1 MKGSEERFVR
11 FMEGSKKRFV
21 IPVYQRNYDWKIEH
35 CKQLY
40 DDLIKVARQGRK
52 SHFFG
57 SIVSVYNP
65 DGHQDEFQIID
76 GQQRLTT
83 VSLLFLAMYNLIR
96 KATVVPQSTNLGE
109 QLYEV
114 FLIDKW
120 QPQDTRIK
128 LRPIKSD
135 QLAFERLFDPGEDR
149 ITDSNITI
157 NYTYFYERVLR
168 EEISIDELF
177 DAVSKLEIIN
187 ITLNQDDNP
196 QLIFESLNSTGLDLS
211 EGDKIRNYV
220 LMGLPTKQQEAFYE
234 KYWSKIE
241 YLSAFDVSAFVRDY
255 LSVKQQSTPAISNV
269 YFKFKEYVEDSEFSD
284 IEIMLADLLQYA
296 KKYEFL
302 IKANTPWV
310 QVNEC
315 IGRLNRVKTTVS
327 RPFFMEIFRMKEE
340 EKITNSELLI
350 IFQAIEN
357 YVFRRNICD
366 VPTNALNK
374 IFLML
379 HNEIVRLDGTDANYF
394 EKFKFILI
402 NKKESA
408 RFPDDEEFTDSLSVK
423 NIYSMRG
430 ESKHYLFERLEN
442 VGTVET
448 KDVYLHLDKGEYSI
462 EHIMP
467 QQLTTKWANALGEE
481 SERIH
486 LVWLHRL
493 ANLTLTAYNSK
504 YSNLP
509 FEEKREMENG
519 FKQSG
524 LRMNQW
530 IGQQSKWGEPE
541 LEERDRLIQAA
552 SLKIWPHLESSY
564 NPPQKQFDTVTLD
577 DDMVFTGKGIS
588 RFSLG
593 GLEQSVDSWT
603 DMYQRVLIQLHSEDK
618 SILTRLAVCE
628 DNAVDLSIHFSTDS
642 SAFTSGREIDGNI
655 FVWTGTDTQYKINI
669 LKKMFSLFDIDPTE
683 LVFYLRDDSTVEAD
697 ESGRHAIR
705 KKYWAFLLPSLRE
718 VTGIF
723 NNVNPSR
730 MNWINGYPGY
740 SGIHVSCVAN
750 FDSARVELYLEM
762 PSKERNKELFDF
774 LHSRKDFIETN
785 AHRAFNWVRN
795 DDAKSSK
802 ILLTLNDVSVSN
814 EADWQRMS
822 RFHMEGCRVI
832 LESFGDLLT
841 EYFS

>member
-135 QLAFERLFDPGEDR
+135 QLAFERLFDSGEDR

-340 EKITNSELLI
+340 EKITVNI
-350 IFQAIEN
+350 I
-357 YVFRRNICD
+357 
-366 VPTNALNK
+366 
-374 IFLML
+374 
-379 HNEIVRLDGTDANYF
+379 YF
-394 EKFKFILI
+394 T
-402 NKKESA
+402 
-408 RFPDDEEFTDSLSVK
+408 R
-423 NIYSMRG
+423 
-430 ESKHYLFERLEN
+430 
-442 VGTVET
+442 TVM
-448 KDVYLHLDKGEYSI
+448 SI
-462 EHIMP
+462 
-467 QQLTTKWANALGEE
+467 
-481 SERIH
+481 R
-486 LVWLHRL
+486 
-493 ANLTLTAYNSK
+493 
-504 YSNLP
+504 
-509 FEEKREMENG
+509 
-519 FKQSG
+519 
-524 LRMNQW
+524 
-530 IGQQSKWGEPE
+530 
-541 LEERDRLIQAA
+541 
-552 SLKIWPHLESSY
+552 
-564 NPPQKQFDTVTLD
+564 
-577 DDMVFTGKGIS
+577 
-588 RFSLG
+588 
-593 GLEQSVDSWT
+593 
-603 DMYQRVLIQLHSEDK
+603 
-618 SILTRLAVCE
+618 
-628 DNAVDLSIHFSTDS
+628 
-642 SAFTSGREIDGNI
+642 
-655 FVWTGTDTQYKINI
+655 
-669 LKKMFSLFDIDPTE
+669 
-683 LVFYLRDDSTVEAD
+683 
-697 ESGRHAIR
+697 
-705 KKYWAFLLPSLRE
+705 
-718 VTGIF
+718 
-723 NNVNPSR
+723 
-730 MNWINGYPGY
+730 
-740 SGIHVSCVAN
+740 
-750 FDSARVELYLEM
+750 
-762 PSKERNKELFDF
+762 
-774 LHSRKDFIETN
+774 
-785 AHRAFNWVRN
+785 
-795 DDAKSSK
+795 
-802 ILLTLNDVSVSN
+802 
-814 EADWQRMS
+814 
-822 RFHMEGCRVI
+822 
-832 LESFGDLLT
+832 
-841 EYFS
+841 